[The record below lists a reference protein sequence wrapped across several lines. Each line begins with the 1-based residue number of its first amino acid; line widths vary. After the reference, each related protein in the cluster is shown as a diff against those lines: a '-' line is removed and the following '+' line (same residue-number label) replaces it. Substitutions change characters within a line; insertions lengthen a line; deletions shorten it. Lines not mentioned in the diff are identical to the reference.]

1 MAPTIIR
8 RALPNGWHTMHFLR
22 AKHCIA
28 LQNGEKCPRHFS
40 HAFPCCGKESTIGKT
55 FSWDFWVASNRQIML
70 EQHIHNKA
78 HHPGGFW
85 TCIHQIKVNSLRLAG
100 MIQFLSVLIVT
111 GGTLIA
117 FLVHIW
123 LQTTASL
130 FVSSAIFLLTN
141 YSFQVKK
148 VEVIYSN
155 TSPPPR
161 EKNRR
166 FDRFI

>member
-1 MAPTIIR
+1 MFLIGRFLQNHRHISRCSRMAPTIIR
-8 RALPNGWHTMHFLR
+8 RALPNGWHTMLKCLWHFLR

-117 FLVHIW
+117 FLVHI
-123 LQTTASL
+123 
-130 FVSSAIFLLTN
+130 
-141 YSFQVKK
+141 
-148 VEVIYSN
+148 
-155 TSPPPR
+155 
-161 EKNRR
+161 
-166 FDRFI
+166 